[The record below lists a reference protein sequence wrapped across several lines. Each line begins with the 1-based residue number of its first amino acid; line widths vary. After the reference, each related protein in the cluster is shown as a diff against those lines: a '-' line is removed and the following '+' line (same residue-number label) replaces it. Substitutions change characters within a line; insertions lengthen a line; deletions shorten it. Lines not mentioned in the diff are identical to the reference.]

1 MERGCA
7 TTYQDTAVDV
17 VDYYINPFNGLGR
30 ITSKSILVDTSVA
43 NTFKITAQ
51 RGWVNGYKKWFCY
64 QCEVKNILP
73 SGSTKVTLFNTDDLY
88 IKQVRD
94 CRIHIQSIPG
104 FRNTNLP
111 FEKN

>member
-7 TTYQDTAVDV
+7 TAFQDTAVRD
-17 VDYYINPFNGLGR
+17 VDYYVDQYTGQGK

-43 NTFKITAQ
+43 DTFKVTAQ

-73 SGSTKVTLFNTDDLY
+73 VGTTKVTLFNTDDLY

-94 CRIHIQSIPG
+94 CTIHIQPIPG
-104 FRNTNLP
+104 FRNSNQP